1 MRPIVAVAFLVLA
14 APAGGA
20 AQLVPIKPGGKIGT
34 MRLARGTAA
43 GADAKLFDFCDPIIT
58 RPGRYR
64 RTCPRVPQYRR
75 IFIGYGSFFTDPA
88 VLDAN
93 WKSTRWQLWLDGR
106 RVALPAFGTSDRTL
120 VAFPPAGGKDV
131 TLREW
136 RVMLVGATLGRHTI
150 RYRTRTGNRTTDA
163 TWVFHEYRP

>member
-1 MRPIVAVAFLVLA
+1 MTLIVAVVFLVLA
-14 APAGGA
+14 SSVGGA
-20 AQLVPIKPGGKIGT
+20 ARLPPIGPGGKIGT

-43 GADAKLFDFCDPIIT
+43 GADAKLFDFCDPVIT

-64 RTCPRVPQYRR
+64 RTCPRVPQFTRL
-75 IFIGYGSFFTDPA
+75 FVGYGSFFTDPA

-106 RVALPAFGTSDRTL
+106 GVALRAFGTSDRTL
-120 VAFPPAGGKDV
+120 VAFPPAGGTDV

-136 RVMLVGATLGRHTI
+136 RVMVVGPRLGGHTI
-150 RYRTRTGNRTTDA
+150 RYRSRTGARTTDA
-163 TWVFHEYRP
+163 TWVFRVYRP